1 MIKRVMMTTMLA
13 ASGIGTVPADELT
26 WLDAY
31 NVVWNSQSANAG
43 DSMPVSGGDI
53 GLNVWVEN
61 NELMFYLGRAG
72 CRDENGALLKLGRV
86 RINISPN
93 PFTTGFKQELK
104 LDEGYVEL
112 FGEGETNGTVKVW
125 VETHFSMLARD
136 SCLSL
141 PCPRKGGQGASG
153 WVHGVNGGG
162 F

>member
-1 MIKRVMMTTMLA
+1 MITMLA
-13 ASGIGTVPADELT
+13 ASGIGTVPADELA

-31 NVVWNSQSANAG
+31 NVVWNSQSSNAG

-93 PFTTGFKQELK
+93 PLQ
-104 LDEGYVEL
+104 
-112 FGEGETNGTVKVW
+112 
-125 VETHFSMLARD
+125 R
-136 SCLSL
+136 
-141 PCPRKGGQGASG
+141 AS
-153 WVHGVNGGG
+153 NRN
-162 F
+162 